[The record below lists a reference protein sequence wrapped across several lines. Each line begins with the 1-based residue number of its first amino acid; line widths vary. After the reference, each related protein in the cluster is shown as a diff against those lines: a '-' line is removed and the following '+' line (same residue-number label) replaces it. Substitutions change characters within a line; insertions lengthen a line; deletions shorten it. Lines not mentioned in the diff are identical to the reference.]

1 MKWRKP
7 REDLVALLDEVIPQG
22 EAPVEFKPMFGGPC
36 YWSGGNMFAAVHQ
49 ESIIVRLGE
58 QDRAAL
64 LAEPGAHLFEPMEGR
79 PMREYVAFP
88 DAMLADK
95 DALRAWLGK
104 GLANAASLPPKEKKP
119 RKKRWGL
126 GPLRRLARRG
136 VGHRR
141 LDRHRRD
148 AGEVAD
154 DVHELAVGRHD
165 DLGVLPERLLDR
177 LQLAQ
182 HLGVA
187 DEVLLGR
194 LVDQLDRLRLA
205 LGGEDLG
212 LLDALRLLDLG
223 APLAVRLSLG
233 RGREV
238 DRRDLLV
245 LGLDDLVHRLLHVH
259 RRVDLLELRAQD
271 LDAPAGGLDLERHAQ
286 GLVDLAAL
294 RVRRLE
300 RERADDVAQRGARQ
314 VDDLV
319 LVVGDVVLRGLD
331 TLFVV
336 FDLEVDLRVDLGVE
350 VVVGDDLLRLRLD
363 QYLANVDPVE
373 TIDARPHSVQARA
386 TVGGVRAQT
395 LYQAAVR
402 RAHDTDAE
410 QGQDDERD
418 DDHADDG
425 QHDGAG
431 GRHGYHDSP
440 GARAADATFM
450 TPSFARSALSE
461 RLEREATPESA
472 PAFSFSRG
480 LAHSVPRQ

>member
-165 DLGVLPERLLDR
+165 DRGVLPERLLDR

-259 RRVDLLELRAQD
+259 RRVDLLELGAQD
-271 LDAPAGGLDLERHAQ
+271 LDAPAGGLGLERHAQ

-300 RERADDVAQRGARQ
+300 RERADDVAQRGACQ

-319 LVVGDVVLRGLD
+319 LVVGDVVLGGLD
-331 TLFVV
+331 VLLVGL
-336 FDLEVDLRVDLGVE
+336 DLEVDLRVDLGVQ
-350 VVVGDDLLRLRLD
+350 VVVGDDLLALRLD
-363 QYLANVDPVE
+363 QRLAHVHLEHALDE
-373 TIDARPHSVQARA
+373 GDDDVQTRVAVA
-386 TVGGVRAQT
+386 VVLAEA
-395 LYQAAVR
+395 LDEAAVR
-402 RAHDTDAE
+402 GADDADAHQQEHDRHDH
-410 QGQDDERD
+410 DDRD
-418 DDHADDG
+418 DHEYDDAA
-425 QHDGAG
+425 AG
-431 GRHGYHDSP
+431 DGYHGCRPVISEALEALLMFFSFAADVGRWCVRARKSP
-440 GARAADATFM
+440 GAV
-450 TPSFARSALSE
+450 SSVS
-461 RLEREATPESA
+461 
-472 PAFSFSRG
+472 PAVKG
-480 LAHSVPRQ
+480 